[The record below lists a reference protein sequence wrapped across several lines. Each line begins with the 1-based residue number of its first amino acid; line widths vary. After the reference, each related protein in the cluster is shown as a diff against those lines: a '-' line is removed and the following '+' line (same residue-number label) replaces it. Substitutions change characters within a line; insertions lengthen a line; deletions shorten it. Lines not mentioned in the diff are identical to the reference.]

1 MKKVSIILVNYNGYF
16 DTVECIKSLKN
27 IAYDNYEII
36 IVDNGST
43 DDYLKLKKTYMQ
55 DNVIVINSGS
65 NLGFSG
71 GNNIGIKY
79 AIENKTDYILLLN
92 NDTEVEPDFL
102 NYMVN
107 DCMDS
112 NDNVVVTNKIM
123 YMREKNKIWY
133 GGGKFNSITSRTIA
147 YGINQEDCKEYNM
160 PMKVSFASGCCLL
173 IPVGIIESIGL
184 MSEDFFL
191 YCEDTEYC
199 LRIQRAGYEIL
210 YEPNSKIYHKVN
222 ASTSKITGIQTY
234 YLVRNKMYIVKKYIK
249 SQYKFIAYFY
259 TLSETLKRVLA
270 KEYEYEWAICG
281 LKDFCKNI
289 TGKK

>member
-249 SQYKFIAYFY
+249 NQYKFMAYFY
-259 TLSETLKRVLA
+259 TLSETIKRVLT
-270 KEYEYEWAICG
+270 KEYEYESAICG

-289 TGKK
+289 IGKK